1 MNGSLFRVAACL
13 SALTLQTGTA
23 NSDER
28 IPSTWVRPP
37 SAAALKAIPGL
48 RHFTYDSAAMKAT
61 VGYSVILPPGY
72 EQSRRRYPVVYWLHG
87 GGGNESSTLSTA
99 QTWLRLYRTEEV
111 QPVILV
117 YPNGFRSG
125 YMDHFDGAVMVESMI
140 IRELIPLIDRS
151 FRTIASRDGRA
162 AHGFSMGASGSL
174 KFAFKYPD
182 LFCSAVAYGGGAI
195 NLEIDTSTFITNIL
209 KRNLNADPELIRDN
223 NTYHFLRKNG
233 DAVRKNGT
241 QFLLVCGDKDSWKK
255 SAIDFHDVLRK
266 GKIPS
271 ELRLVPSV
279 GHNLGEL
286 IKAEGEAAARFQ
298 DRVFFAAVKKETS
311 NNSEPATITETY
323 FSQAEGRPQKFQV
336 VLPPAFNSETE
347 YPLIVQ
353 VFGGSSLLPTRER
366 PFIRVRPSGRGVWGY
381 RSMSRY
387 DVLQVIRHMLEQYP
401 IDEDRVYL
409 TGTSSGATGAMH
421 VAAQRPD
428 VFAAVVP
435 LVAFGNDLPL
445 ENFCNLPLRCEHGV
459 NDWTS
464 AIGNVRV
471 QFQKLKTL
479 GYDAVLHEH
488 PKAGHGISVPPRE
501 TLDWLFDQRR
511 DRRPQRIVYSCEHPR
526 DGRAYWLRIERFVDP
541 HAIASI
547 EAVAHNDGIRVTTT
561 NVRQFSLDLTNA
573 PLQSG
578 QQLEINGQR
587 VEFLLKPE
595 QKSLTCTAK
604 PEWHGKE
611 QEQDQLKSKRVAYG
625 AGAAANLF
633 QGDPL
638 LVVYGT
644 EGSES
649 QTRFL
654 KQLAES
660 LARTGGPH
668 FKPAAVQFPIRPDSD
683 LSSFDLDEVNLLLV
697 GTTASN
703 SLLKRMAAALPYRVN
718 ERVLSV
724 ADRKPLPL
732 DGAVLSCH
740 YFNPEHPGKLVYVVS
755 PFLDAAEE
763 SFCLKNPRKFLGG
776 SDGFKMIDQPDLL
789 VRGVDLRIRREMQ
802 FDADWQFIRFDGE
815 GQAIDKAFADR
826 EHFARVHLQVMQ
838 TAADVDFALWWGPE
852 DKGLFGGYDFNWLQ
866 EFDPASYT
874 LADYAVRRRET
885 ETMTG
890 ELSSDELLDIFD
902 RWIATRELITWPE
915 LRRNDIERDRRYR
928 IAIPMDLIPKLGIR
942 RRTLSAVAPGP
953 DIYPSQ
959 ILP

>member
-1 MNGSLFRVAACL
+1 MNRSLFCVAACL
-13 SALTLQTGTA
+13 SVLTRLAG
-23 NSDER
+23 SSLGDER
-28 IPSTWVRPP
+28 IPKTWVRPP
-37 SAAALKAIPGL
+37 SAAAMKATPGL
-48 RHFTYDSAAMKAT
+48 KHFTYESTAMKAT
-61 VGYSVILPPGY
+61 VGYSVVLPPGY
-72 EQSRRRYPVVYWLHG
+72 EQSRQRYPVVYWLHG
-87 GGGNESSTLSTA
+87 GGGHESSSLSTA
-99 QTWLRLYRTEEV
+99 QTWQKLYQTQEV
-111 QPVILV
+111 KPVILV

-125 YMDHFDGAVMVESMI
+125 YMDHFDGAVMAESMI
-140 IRELIPLIDRS
+140 IRELIPLIDRT
-151 FRTIASRDGRA
+151 FRTIASREGRA

-195 NLEIDTSTFITNIL
+195 NLETDTSPFITNIL
-209 KRNLNADPELIRDN
+209 KRNLDAEPSLIRDN
-223 NTYHFLRKNG
+223 NTYHFLQKNG
-233 DAVRKNGT
+233 ETVRKNGT

-255 SAIDFHDVLRK
+255 SAVDFHEVLQK
-266 GKIPS
+266 ETISS

-279 GHNLGEL
+279 GHNLGGL

-298 DRVFFAAVKKETS
+298 DRVFLAANRKQASADDK
-311 NNSEPATITETY
+311 PATITETY
-323 FSQAEGRPQKFQV
+323 FSRAEGRRQKFQV
-336 VLPPAFNSETE
+336 VLPPGFNRETD

-366 PFIRVRPSGRGVWGY
+366 PFLRVRPSARGVWGY

-387 DVLQVIRHMLEQYP
+387 DVMQVIRHMQEQYP

-409 TGTSSGATGAMH
+409 TGTSAGATGAMH

-428 VFAAVVP
+428 VFAGVVP

-471 QFQKLKTL
+471 QFQKLKKL

-488 PKAGHGISVPPRE
+488 PRAGHGISVPPRE
-501 TLDWLFDQRR
+501 TLDWLFSQRR
-511 DRRPQRIVYSCEHPR
+511 NPRPERIVYSCEHPR

-541 HAIASI
+541 HAIARI
-547 EAVAHNDGIRVTTT
+547 EVVAHEDSIQVTTT
-561 NVRQFSLDLTNA
+561 NVRRFSLDLTTA
-573 PLQSG
+573 PLKSG
-578 QQLEINGQR
+578 QRLNINGQR
-587 VEFLLKPE
+587 VEFLIDPE
-595 QKSLTCTAK
+595 QKSLVFTAEPEWQERAEDQAK
-604 PEWHGKE
+604 PE
-611 QEQDQLKSKRVAYG
+611 RAIYG
-625 AGAAANLF
+625 SGAAANLF

-649 QTRFL
+649 ENRFL
-654 KQLAES
+654 KRLAES
-660 LARTGGPH
+660 LARSGGPH
-668 FKPAAVQFPIRPDSD
+668 FKPAAVQFPVRPDSD
-683 LSSFDLDEVNLLLV
+683 LSDFNLNDVNLLLV

-703 SLLKRMAAALPYRVN
+703 SLLKRMAASLPYTVSD
-718 ERVLSV
+718 RVLS
-724 ADRKPLPL
+724 AAGRKPLPL

-740 YFNPEHPGKLVYVVS
+740 YFNPEHPGRLIYVVS
-755 PFLDAAEE
+755 PFLSAEE
-763 SFCLKNPRKFLGG
+763 EALCLKNPRKFLAG

-789 VRGVDLRIRREMQ
+789 VRGADLRIRREMQ

-815 GQAIDKAFADR
+815 DQLIDKGFADR
-826 EHFARVHLQVMQ
+826 EHFARAHLQVMQ
-838 TAADVDFALWWGPE
+838 KSADVDFALWWGPE

-866 EFDPASYT
+866 EFDPSSYT

-890 ELSSDELLDIFD
+890 QLPGDELLDIFD

-915 LRRNDIERDRRYR
+915 FRRSDIDAKRVYR
-928 IAIPMDLIPKLGIR
+928 IAIPMDLVPKLGIR
-942 RRTLSAVAPGP
+942 RKTLSAVAVGP
-953 DIYPSQ
+953 DIFPSQ
-959 ILP
+959 VLP